1 MEQPKHVYGIYIR
14 CTPQQ
19 LWDGITNG
27 EVTRQYF
34 HDTTIESDW
43 EVGSPVVFRN
53 ADGSLAVEGEVLE
66 VDEPRRLS
74 ITWHVL
80 YNPAA
85 ANERPS
91 RVTWEIAQHGDACR
105 LSLVHDDFDGE
116 TPTYHGVAEGW
127 LVLISSLKSLIET
140 GKPLPVA
147 LD

>member
-14 CTPQQ
+14 CTPPQ
-19 LWDGITNG
+19 LWEGITNG
-27 EVTRQYF
+27 EVTRKYF
-34 HDTTIESDW
+34 HETSIESDW
-43 EVGSPVVFRN
+43 ELGSPVVFRN
-53 ADGSLAVEGEVLE
+53 PDGSLAVEGEVLE

-74 ITWHVL
+74 ITWHAL

-91 RVTWEIAQHGDACR
+91 RVTWEITQHADACR

-116 TPTYHGVAEGW
+116 TPTYQGVAEGW
-127 LVLISSLKSLIET
+127 LVLLCSLKSLIET
-140 GKPLPVA
+140 GEPLPVV